1 MPYLIDAN
9 NLAGKLGI
17 LREPDFDQQLV
28 EIMRAYAESA
38 DKKVILVFD
47 SSDSLGDRYTEDN
60 VTVIY
65 TPRDAI
71 YENADDK
78 IIELMEQEKKP
89 EDWVVISDDIKIL
102 DKADDL
108 GIDSMLARDFAKK
121 LNPEIEVDDENE
133 LSETEENEITDE
145 LMDEWN

>member
-17 LREPDFDQQLV
+17 LREPDFDQRLV

-38 DKKVILVFD
+38 GKKIILVFD
-47 SSDSLGDRYTEDN
+47 SNDLLGDRYTEDN

-89 EDWVVISDDIKIL
+89 GDWIVISDDTKIL

-108 GIDSMLARDFAKK
+108 GIDSMLARDFARK
-121 LNPEIEVDDENE
+121 LNPDIKIENEDE
-133 LSETEENEITDE
+133 LSESEESEITDE